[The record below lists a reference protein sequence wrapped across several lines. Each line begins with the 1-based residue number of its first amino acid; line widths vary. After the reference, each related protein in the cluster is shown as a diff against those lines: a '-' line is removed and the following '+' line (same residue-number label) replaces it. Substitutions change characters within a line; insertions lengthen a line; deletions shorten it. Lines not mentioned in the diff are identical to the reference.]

1 MDRMSIREVNGSYV
15 TPEQVKEE
23 LPNFVAR
30 IQKFV
35 ASYYRAQF
43 PSLNCPTIT
52 LGGGR
57 KYIKIVSRGGDAPVL
72 NSQRRVY
79 CFVRAED
86 GAILKARDWKRPA
99 KNFIRGSIFDDSLP
113 LSPHG
118 IKY

>member
-35 ASYYRAQF
+35 TSYYRAQF

-57 KYIKIVSRGGDAPVL
+57 KYIKIVSRESERC
-72 NSQRRVY
+72 SQRSVY

>member
-57 KYIKIVSRGGDAPVL
+57 KYIKIVSRESERC
-72 NSQRRVY
+72 SQRSVY